1 MPGSG
6 SEASSMPS
14 MMSCRDD
21 GAVAQLLA
29 LLPRGLFWKQVE
41 SVWILELRNDK
52 VQEGQIDGMS

>member
-1 MPGSG
+1 
-6 SEASSMPS
+6 MPS